1 LQDRK
6 AARIQSNFREIVEA
20 LLPFLQALDRWQIRY
35 YVGGSVASSYYGTWR
50 HTQDVDVI
58 LDVRPDQIRT
68 LAKLLTQDYL
78 IDADAWI
85 DAFRHGQ
92 PFNIFYQPTF
102 TKIDVMPLQTAHRQE
117 EERRAQPQRLFA
129 GAPPIRL
136 SSAEDTILAK
146 LRWSLAMGHSQ
157 RQWADILGVIAR
169 QQSHLD
175 LGYLR
180 VWADTLRVRAELE
193 QALVDAQSGPP

>member
-1 LQDRK
+1 M
-6 AARIQSNFREIVEA
+6 QSNFREIVEA
-20 LLPFLQALDRWQIRY
+20 LVPFLQTLDRLHISY
-35 YVGGSVASSYYGTWR
+35 YVGGSVASSYYGSWR
-50 HTQDVDVI
+50 RTQDVDVI
-58 LDVRPDQIRT
+58 LDVRPDQIHT
-68 LAKLLTQDYL
+68 LAKLLAQDYL

-85 DAFRHGQ
+85 DSLRHGQ

-102 TKIDVMPLQTAHRQE
+102 TKIDVMPLQTAHRKE
-117 EERRAQPQRLFA
+117 EEQRAQPRQLLA

-146 LRWSLAMGHSQ
+146 LRWYLAMGSSQ

-169 QQSHLD
+169 QQQYLD

-180 VWADTLRVRAELE
+180 AWADTLRVRAELE
-193 QALVDAQSGPP
+193 QALLDAQAGTP

>member
-1 LQDRK
+1 ML
-6 AARIQSNFREIVEA
+6 EH
-20 LLPFLQALDRWQIRY
+20 LQIRY
-35 YVGGSVASSYYGTWR
+35 YVGRSVASSYYGTWR
-50 HTQDVDVI
+50 RTQDVDVI
-58 LDVRPDQIRT
+58 LEVRPDQIRA
-68 LAKLLTQDYL
+68 LAKLLAQDYM

-85 DAFRHGQ
+85 DSFRHGQ

-117 EERRAQPQRLFA
+117 EARRAQPQLLQVD
-129 GAPPIRL
+129 APPIRL

-146 LRWSLAMGHSQ
+146 LCWYIAMGSSQ

-169 QQSHLD
+169 QRAHLD

-180 VWADTLRVRAELE
+180 AWADTLWVRTEFE
-193 QALVDAQSGPP
+193 QALVDAQFGPP

>member
-1 LQDRK
+1 MQT
-6 AARIQSNFREIVEA
+6 NFREIVEA
-20 LLPFLQALDRWQIRY
+20 LVPFLQALDRLQIHY
-35 YVGGSVASSYYGTWR
+35 YVGGSVASSYYGSWR
-50 HTQDVDVI
+50 RTQDVDVI

-68 LAKLLTQDYL
+68 LAKLLVQDYL

-85 DAFRHGQ
+85 DSFRHNQ
-92 PFNIFYQPTF
+92 AFNIFYQPTF
-102 TKIDVMPLQTAHRQE
+102 TKIDVMPLQTAHRKE
-117 EERRAQPQRLFA
+117 EERRAQPRLLLA

-146 LRWSLAMGHSQ
+146 LRWYIAMGSSQ

-169 QQSHLD
+169 QQQHLD

-180 VWADTLRVRAELE
+180 AWADTLRVRAELE
-193 QALVDAQSGPP
+193 QALVDAQSGTP